1 MEANELTNKRESLG
15 LSREELARE
24 LKTTSVSIWRW
35 EKGERAIPA
44 HLGLALETVERNLK
58 KKNKTPKAE

>member
-1 MEANELTNKRESLG
+1 MDLQKKREELG

-35 EKGERAIPA
+35 EKDERAIPPY
-44 HLGLALETVERNLK
+44 LDLALETVERRLK
-58 KKNKTPKAE
+58 DQAAAK